1 MQKKQISIKYVR
13 EYPQRENGYM
23 FSTLDTMDNILLSS
37 YMISHSTIGIVQLWS
52 THIKKNLWENDP
64 IVIHV

>member
-37 YMISHSTIGIVQLWS
+37 YMISHSTIGIVQL
-52 THIKKNLWENDP
+52 
-64 IVIHV
+64 